1 MISVENRGRHM
12 GLRSGAPTGESG
24 GGANSPTLHVRLLG
38 KLSLLVNDNEIE
50 LLSRK
55 TKALLGYL
63 ALTEAQEES
72 RDRLIGLFWSESSE
86 ERARASLRQALH
98 EIRNA
103 FLPSGFEGFHTDKL
117 VVALDR
123 TQIRVDL
130 IDVLKDA
137 VNGSPN
143 PVLLQQQDLIDHILA
158 EVESSDPALQTWVLA
173 KRQTIRDQLIRHLET
188 ALRGQTKVTGIG
200 RDIAVAII
208 NLDQTHEEACRY
220 LIRAHVADG
229 AIGSALR
236 VYKTL
241 WDLLEADYDVEPTQQ
256 TQDLIAEVKA
266 ALPFSGASSNAADAP
281 IPQPEAPADIK
292 PATEPP
298 RSASPAGLDV
308 DQLLAAREPRLILS
322 VGPFVLSS
330 HDSKRDYMAQGFRRE
345 LIACFVRFREWHIR
359 DWTSPPTDHVPEGPK
374 DEFILDAGGF
384 ETRKALHLV
393 LTLRDGTTGTYLWS
407 ESLTLTLENW
417 HQAQQNL
424 VRRIASAL
432 NVHVSAERMNR
443 ITTRQVQDLKAYD
456 IWLFGQATLL
466 GFDPQ
471 RWDNAAD
478 LFRQVVRQ
486 MPDFAPAHSS
496 LAQLN
501 NSYHIV
507 KPGTARDAKRTMQ
520 ALAYAQEAVRLDP
533 LDSRS
538 QLCLGWSHAMAKHY
552 EQAMIYIPLAHG
564 LNDNDPW
571 TLVSAANC
579 YAFCGRDKEAA
590 EIVESMLQRKATVAP
605 TALQWAYHTAVRFMI
620 GDYESCVAAA
630 DFAGDL
636 NANVP
641 GLKAA
646 ALYHLGREQ
655 EAAAELNRFFSIVQ
669 SRWSAEQPATPAAM
683 TRWFLHLFPI
693 AKPESWAR
701 LRDGIEGAGAPTE
714 GLFHHQW

>member
-1 MISVENRGRHM
+1 M
-12 GLRSGAPTGESG
+12 GLQGTNVRSKDG
-24 GGANSPTLHVRLLG
+24 GGAASSTLSINLLG
-38 KLSLLVNDNEIE
+38 KCSLHVDDHEIE

-63 ALTEAQEES
+63 ALTDVQQES
-72 RDRLIGLFWSESSE
+72 RERLIGLFWSEAPE

-103 FLPSGFEGFHTDKL
+103 LTPTGFDGLHTDKL
-117 VVALDR
+117 VVGLDR
-123 TQIRVDL
+123 QRIRVDL
-130 IDVLKDA
+130 IDVLKNA
-137 VNGSPN
+137 ESGSPH
-143 PVLLQQQDLIDHILA
+143 PLLLKQQNLVDNILA
-158 EVESSDPALQTWVLA
+158 EVESSDPAFQTWVLA
-173 KRQTIRDQLIRHLET
+173 KRQTIRDQLIRNLET
-188 ALRGQTKVTGIG
+188 ALRVQIKITEIG
-200 RDIAVAII
+200 RDIAFAIL

-220 LIRAHVADG
+220 LIRAHVEDG
-229 AIGSALR
+229 EIGSALK
-236 VYKTL
+236 VYKNL
-241 WDLLEADYDVEPTQQ
+241 WDLLDADYDVEPTQQ
-256 TQDLIAEVKA
+256 TQDLIAEIKA
-266 ALPFSGASSNAADAP
+266 ALPFSGAPSMPAEP
-281 IPQPEAPADIK
+281 PHAPATGAPDVI
-292 PATEPP
+292 EPP
-298 RSASPAGLDV
+298 AGPSPGVNV
-308 DQLLAAREPRLILS
+308 DPQLAAREARLILS
-322 VGPFVLSS
+322 VGPFVLSGS
-330 HDSKRDYMAQGFRRE
+330 DPKRDYLAQGFRRE

-359 DWTSPPTDHVPEGPK
+359 DFTSPPADAPLQSPK
-374 DEFILDAGGF
+374 DEFILDASGF

-432 NVHVSAERMNR
+432 NVHVSAERLSR
-443 ITTRQVQDLKAYD
+443 IMSRQVADLKAYD

-471 RWDNAAD
+471 RWNNAAD
-478 LFRQVVRQ
+478 LFRQVVQ
-486 MPDFAPAHSS
+486 LMPDFAPAFSS

-507 KPGTARDAKRTMQ
+507 KPGTPRDAHRTMQ

-579 YAFCGRDKEAA
+579 YAFCGHDKEAA
-590 EIVESMLQRKATVAP
+590 EIVDTMLQRKASIVP
-605 TALQWAYHTAVRFMI
+605 LQWAYHTAVRFMI
-620 GDYESCVAAA
+620 GDYEGCVAAA

-636 NANVP
+636 NSNVP
-641 GLKAA
+641 GWKAA
-646 ALYHLGREQ
+646 ALHHLGRTEQ
-655 EAAAELNRFFSIVQ
+655 ATAELEHFFTVVR
-669 SRWSAEQPATPAAM
+669 SRWSVPEPATPAAM

-693 AKPESWAR
+693 AMPESWER
-701 LRDGIEGAGAPTE
+701 LRAGIAGAGAPTE
-714 GLFHHQW
+714 GLFYHQW

>member
-1 MISVENRGRHM
+1 
-12 GLRSGAPTGESG
+12 
-24 GGANSPTLHVRLLG
+24 
-38 KLSLLVNDNEIE
+38 
-50 LLSRK
+50 
-55 TKALLGYL
+55 
-63 ALTEAQEES
+63 
-72 RDRLIGLFWSESSE
+72 
-86 ERARASLRQALH
+86 
-98 EIRNA
+98 
-103 FLPSGFEGFHTDKL
+103 
-117 VVALDR
+117 
-123 TQIRVDL
+123 
-130 IDVLKDA
+130 
-137 VNGSPN
+137 
-143 PVLLQQQDLIDHILA
+143 
-158 EVESSDPALQTWVLA
+158 
-173 KRQTIRDQLIRHLET
+173 
-188 ALRGQTKVTGIG
+188 
-200 RDIAVAII
+200 
-208 NLDQTHEEACRY
+208 
-220 LIRAHVADG
+220 
-229 AIGSALR
+229 
-236 VYKTL
+236 
-241 WDLLEADYDVEPTQQ
+241 
-256 TQDLIAEVKA
+256 LIAEVKS
-266 ALPFSGASSNAADAP
+266 ALPFSGTLSVAVAP
-281 IPQPEAPADIK
+281 VAQPAVSADIK
-292 PATEPP
+292 LTMDLPQ
-298 RSASPAGLDV
+298 SPSPTSLNV
-308 DQLLAAREPRLILS
+308 DQLLGAREARLVLS
-322 VGPFVLSS
+322 VGPFVLSGS
-330 HDSKRDYMAQGFRRE
+330 DSKRDYMAQGFRRE

-359 DWTSPPTDHVPEGPK
+359 DWSIPPTDRVLEGPK

-393 LTLRDGTTGTYLWS
+393 LTLRDGATGTYLWS

-443 ITTRQVQDLKAYD
+443 ITTRQVTDLKAYD

-466 GFDPQ
+466 GFDPR

-507 KPGTARDAKRTMQ
+507 KPGTARNADRTMQ
-520 ALAYAQEAVRLDP
+520 ALTYAHEAVRLDP

-579 YAFCGRDKEAA
+579 YAFCGHDSEAA
-590 EIVESMLQRKATVAP
+590 EIVDSMLQRKATVAP

-620 GDYESCVAAA
+620 GDYESCIAAA

-655 EAAAELNRFFSIVQ
+655 QAAAELRRFFAIVR
-669 SRWSAEQPATPAAM
+669 SRWSAEEPATPAAI

-693 AKPESWAR
+693 AKPESWVR
-701 LRDGIEGAGAPTE
+701 LRDGIAGAGAPTD

>member
-1 MISVENRGRHM
+1 M
-12 GLRSGAPTGESG
+12 GLRDPTPASAGKRE
-24 GGANSPTLHVRLLG
+24 GGAEGATLHINLLG
-38 KLSLLVNDNEIE
+38 KLSLHVNDNEID

-55 TKALLGYL
+55 TRALLGYL
-63 ALTEAQEES
+63 ALTETQEES
-72 RDRLIGLFWSESSE
+72 RERLVGLFWSESSE

-98 EIRNA
+98 EIRGA
-103 FLPSGFEGFHTDKL
+103 FMPSGFSGFRTDKL
-117 VVALDR
+117 VVGLDR

-130 IDVLKDA
+130 IDVLRDA
-137 VNGSPN
+137 SNGSPH
-143 PVLLQQQDLIDHILA
+143 PRLLEQRNLVDDILCD
-158 EVESSDPALQTWVLA
+158 VETSDPALQTWLLA
-173 KRQTIRDQLIRHLET
+173 KRQTIRDQLIRQLES
-188 ALRGQTKVTGIG
+188 ALGSQIGITDTG

-220 LIRAHVADG
+220 LIRGHLADG
-229 AIGSALR
+229 AIGSALK

-256 TQDLIAEVKA
+256 TQDLVAGAKA
-266 ALPFSGASSNAADAP
+266 ALPFSGVTTPLVRPDVPAA
-281 IPQPEAPADIK
+281 IK
-292 PATEPP
+292 PTTGLSQPSAQSGLGAEQMLA
-298 RSASPAGLDV
+298 RS
-308 DQLLAAREPRLILS
+308 REAKLVLS
-322 VGPFVLSS
+322 VGPFVLSGGE
-330 HDSKRDYMAQGFRRE
+330 SKRDYLAQGFRRE
-345 LIACFVRFREWHIR
+345 LIACFVRFREWHVR
-359 DWTSPPTDHVPEGPK
+359 DWMSPPTDRAAEAPNE
-374 DEFILDAGGF
+374 EFILDASGY
-384 ETRKALHLV
+384 ETRRAIHLV
-393 LTLRDGTTGTYLWS
+393 LTLRDGATGTYLWS

-417 HQAQQNL
+417 HQSQQNL

-443 ITTRQVQDLKAYD
+443 ITSRQVADLKAYD

-471 RWDNAAD
+471 RWDNAAEM
-478 LFRQVVRQ
+478 FRQVVQQ
-486 MPDFAPAHSS
+486 MPDFAPAFSS

-507 KPGTARDAKRTMQ
+507 KPGTPRDVNRTMQ
-520 ALAYAQEAVRLDP
+520 ALAYAHEAVRLDP

-579 YAFCGRDKEAA
+579 YAFCGQHKEAA
-590 EIVESMLQRKATVAP
+590 DILDSTLRGNATFAP
-605 TALQWAYHTAVRFMI
+605 SALQWAYHTAVRFMI
-620 GDYESCVAAA
+620 EDYEGCVAAA

-641 GLKAA
+641 GFKAA
-646 ALYHLGREQ
+646 ALWHLGRREQ
-655 EAAAELNRFFSIVQ
+655 AATELNRFVTIVRD
-669 SRWSAEQPATPAAM
+669 RWCMTEPATPAAI
-683 TRWFLHLFPI
+683 TRWFLQLFPI

-701 LRDGIEGAGAPTE
+701 LRDGIAGAGAPVH
-714 GLFHHQW
+714 GLEHHQW

>member
-1 MISVENRGRHM
+1 M
-12 GLRSGAPTGESG
+12 
-24 GGANSPTLHVRLLG
+24 LG
-38 KLSLLVNDNEIE
+38 KLSLRVGDHEIE

-63 ALTEAQEES
+63 ALTETQEES
-72 RDRLIGLFWSESSE
+72 RERLIGLFWSESSE

-103 FLPSGFEGFHTDKL
+103 ILPSGFDGFRTDKL

-123 TQIRVDL
+123 SRIRVDL
-130 IDVLKDA
+130 IDVLRDA
-137 VNGSPN
+137 VSGSPH
-143 PVLLQQQDLIDHILA
+143 PQLLKAQNLIDDILG
-158 EVESSDPALQTWVLA
+158 EVESSDPAFQTWVLA
-173 KRQTIRDQLIRHLET
+173 KRQTIREQLIRHLESG
-188 ALRGQTKVTGIG
+188 LRGQVRISAIG
-200 RDIAVAII
+200 RDIAVAILH
-208 NLDQTHEEACRY
+208 LDQTHEEACRY

-229 AIGSALR
+229 AIGSALKI
-236 VYKTL
+236 YKTL
-241 WDLLEADYDVEPTQQ
+241 WDVLEADYDVEPTQQ

-266 ALPFSGASSNAADAP
+266 ALPLNGPPDAVQAP
-281 IPQPEAPADIK
+281 VAQPDA
-292 PATEPP
+292 
-298 RSASPAGLDV
+298 PAGLSV
-308 DQLLAAREPRLILS
+308 DPLLAAREARLILS
-322 VGPFVLSS
+322 VGPFVLSGN
-330 HDSKRDYMAQGFRRE
+330 DPKRDYLAQGFRRE
-345 LIACFVRFREWHIR
+345 LIACFVRFREWQIR
-359 DWTSPPTDHVPEGPK
+359 DWKNPPTDSASESTR
-374 DEFILDAGGF
+374 DEFILDASGF
-384 ETRKALHLV
+384 ETRRAVHLV
-393 LTLRDGTTGTYLWS
+393 LTLRDGATGTYLWS

-417 HQAQQNL
+417 HQSQQNL

-432 NVHVSAERMNR
+432 NVHVSAERMSR
-443 ITTRQVQDLKAYD
+443 ITSRQIVDLKAYD
-456 IWLFGQATLL
+456 IWLFGQDTLL

-471 RWDNAAD
+471 RWNNAAE
-478 LFRQVVRQ
+478 LFRQVIQQ
-486 MPDFAPAHSS
+486 MPDFAPAYSS

-507 KPGTARDAKRTMQ
+507 KPGTPRDAGRTTQ
-520 ALAYAQEAVRLDP
+520 ALAYAHEAVRLDP

-579 YAFCGRDKEAA
+579 YAFCGHDKEAA
-590 EIVESMLQRKATVAP
+590 AIVDSMLQRKTVLAP
-605 TALQWAYHTAVRFMI
+605 SALQWAYHTAVRFLI

-646 ALYHLGREQ
+646 ALFHLGREAQ
-655 EAAAELNRFFSIVQ
+655 AAAELDRFFTIVR
-669 SRWSAEQPATPAAM
+669 SRWSVNEPATPAAM
-683 TRWFLHLFPI
+683 TRWLLQLFPI

-701 LRDGIEGAGAPTE
+701 LRDGIAGAGAPTD

>member
-1 MISVENRGRHM
+1 M
-12 GLRSGAPTGESG
+12 GLQSGTPTGQSDSDSGANG
-24 GGANSPTLHVRLLG
+24 PTLSINLLG
-38 KLSLLVNDNEIE
+38 KLSLHVGDNEIE

-55 TKALLGYL
+55 TRALLGYL
-63 ALTEAQEES
+63 ALTETQEES
-72 RDRLIGLFWSESSE
+72 RERLIGLFWSESPE

-98 EIRNA
+98 EIRA
-103 FLPSGFEGFHTDKL
+103 ALLPSGFDGFRTDKL
-117 VVALDR
+117 VVGLDR
-123 TQIRVDL
+123 TQISVDL
-130 IDVLKDA
+130 VDVLKDA
-137 VNGSPN
+137 INGSPH
-143 PVLLQQQDLIDHILA
+143 PRLLKQQNLIDDILG
-158 EVESSDPALQTWVLA
+158 EVESSDPAFQTWVLA
-173 KRQTIRDQLIRHLET
+173 KRQTIRDQLIRHLEA
-188 ALRGQTKVTGIG
+188 ALRGQIKATEIG
-200 RDIAVAII
+200 RDIAVAIV

-229 AIGSALR
+229 AIGSALKI
-236 VYKTL
+236 YKNL
-241 WDLLEADYDVEPTQQ
+241 WDLLEADYDVEPTQK

-266 ALPFSGASSNAADAP
+266 ALPFSGPSGAIKTS
-281 IPQPEAPADIK
+281 IPQPEARVAMTAVGPQQ
-292 PATEPP
+292 PSTP
-298 RSASPAGLDV
+298 SVLNV
-308 DQLLAAREPRLILS
+308 DRQLAAREARLILS
-322 VGPFVLSS
+322 VGQFVLSGS
-330 HDSKRDYMAQGFRRE
+330 DPKQDYLAQGFRRE

-359 DWTSPPTDHVPEGPK
+359 DWTNPPADRALEGSK
-374 DEFILDAGGF
+374 DEFILDASGF

-417 HQAQQNL
+417 HQSQQNL

-443 ITTRQVQDLKAYD
+443 ITSRQVADLKAYD

-478 LFRQVVRQ
+478 LFRQVVQQ
-486 MPDFAPAHSS
+486 MPDFAPAYSS

-507 KPGTARDAKRTMQ
+507 KPGTPRDANRTMQ
-520 ALAYAQEAVRLDP
+520 ALAYAHEAVRLDP

-579 YAFCGRDKEAA
+579 YAFCGHDKEAA
-590 EIVESMLQRKATVAP
+590 ELVDSMLQRKATIAP
-605 TALQWAYHTAVRFMI
+605 SALQWAYHTAVRFMI
-620 GDYESCVAAA
+620 GDYESCVMAA

-646 ALYHLGREQ
+646 ALYHLGREEQ
-655 EAAAELNRFFSIVQ
+655 AAAELNRFFALVR
-669 SRWSAEQPATPAAM
+669 SRWSVKEPATPAAI
-683 TRWFLHLFPI
+683 TGWFLKLFPI
-693 AKPESWAR
+693 ARPETWAR
-701 LRDGIEGAGAPTE
+701 LRDGIAGAGAPTD

>member
-1 MISVENRGRHM
+1 M
-12 GLRSGAPTGESG
+12 GLQGVVPPGQDDSGATS
-24 GGANSPTLHVRLLG
+24 SILSIKLLG
-38 KLSLLVNDNEIE
+38 KFSLHVGDHEIE

-63 ALTEAQEES
+63 ALTETQEES
-72 RDRLIGLFWSESSE
+72 RERLIGLFWSEVPE

-98 EIRNA
+98 EIRNG
-103 FLPSGFEGFHTDKL
+103 LQPTGFDGFHTDKL
-117 VVALDR
+117 VVGLDR
-123 TQIRVDL
+123 ARIRVDL

-137 VNGSPN
+137 TGGSPH
-143 PVLLQQQDLIDHILA
+143 PRLLQQQDLIDDILG
-158 EVESSDPALQTWVLA
+158 EVESSDPAFQTWVLA
-173 KRQTIRDQLIRHLET
+173 RRQTIRDQLIRNLEG
-188 ALRGQTKVTGIG
+188 ALRTQIKVTEIG

-220 LIRAHVADG
+220 LIRAHIADG
-229 AIGSALR
+229 AIGSALK

-241 WDLLEADYDVEPTQQ
+241 WDLLDVDYDVEPTKQ
-256 TQDLIAEVKA
+256 TQDLIAEIKA
-266 ALPFSGASSNAADAP
+266 ALPFSGASGTGGMPVEPPGVPAEDK
-281 IPQPEAPADIK
+281 PEAMLPK
-292 PATEPP
+292 
-298 RSASPAGLDV
+298 AGPSSGLNV
-308 DQLLAAREPRLILS
+308 DPLLAAREARLILS
-322 VGPFVLSS
+322 VGPFVLSGT
-330 HDSKRDYMAQGFRRE
+330 DPKRDYLAQGFRRE

-359 DWTSPPTDHVPEGPK
+359 DWTSPPADSPLKGPR
-374 DEFILDAGGF
+374 DEFILDASGF

-432 NVHVSAERMNR
+432 NVHVSAERLSR
-443 ITTRQVQDLKAYD
+443 IMSRQVADLKAYD

-478 LFRQVVRQ
+478 LFRQVVQ
-486 MPDFAPAHSS
+486 LMPDFAPAFSS

-507 KPGTARDAKRTMQ
+507 KPGTPRDANRTMQ

-538 QLCLGWSHAMAKHY
+538 QLCLGWSHAMAKRY
-552 EQAMIYIPLAHG
+552 EQAMIYIPLAQG

-579 YAFCGRDKEAA
+579 YAFCGYDKEAA
-590 EIVESMLQRKATVAP
+590 EIVDAMLQRKATIVP
-605 TALQWAYHTAVRFMI
+605 LQWAYHTAVRFMI
-620 GDYESCVAAA
+620 GDYEGCVAAA

-636 NANVP
+636 NPNVP
-641 GLKAA
+641 GWKTA
-646 ALYHLGREQ
+646 ALYHLGRKEQ
-655 EAAAELNRFFSIVQ
+655 AAAELERFFAVVRA
-669 SRWSAEQPATPAAM
+669 RWSVQEAATPAAM
-683 TRWFLHLFPI
+683 ARWLLHLFPI
-693 AKPESWAR
+693 ARPESWER
-701 LRDGIEGAGAPTE
+701 LRAGLAGAGAPTD
-714 GLFHHQW
+714 GLSHHQW